1 MVDAKCNKA
10 SNTCVI
16 QHLFSQAKEKK
27 GKKEKREKKSRTRE
41 TTNLLIMKKQITYS
55 YL

>member
-27 GKKEKREKKSRTRE
+27 RKKRKKGKKNQEQEKPQTF
-41 TTNLLIMKKQITYS
+41 
-55 YL
+55 

>member
-27 GKKEKREKKSRTRE
+27 KEKKKKVEKNQEQEKPQTF
-41 TTNLLIMKKQITYS
+41 
-55 YL
+55 